1 MVDPTAHRRVVVAV
15 LLLIMAGTKFS
26 HARYV
31 IVALDI
37 SMYFKTM
44 NAHTPVKNL
53 LSARFATRDLQEII
67 ILRLTCVFIRVK
79 NPTTVHIAID
89 NLFKLLT

>member
-1 MVDPTAHRRVVVAV
+1 MVDPTAHRKVVVAV

-67 ILRLTCVFIRVK
+67 TLRRICDYIRVK
-79 NPTTVHIAID
+79 NHTVARIAIG
-89 NLFKLLT
+89 NLFKLQT